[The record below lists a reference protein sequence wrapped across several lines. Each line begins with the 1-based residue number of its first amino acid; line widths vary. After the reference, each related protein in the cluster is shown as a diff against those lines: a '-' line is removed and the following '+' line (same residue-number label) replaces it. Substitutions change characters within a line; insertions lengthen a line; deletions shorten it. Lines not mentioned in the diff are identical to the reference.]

1 MQQGQPLKEQVFFP
15 CRQHLT
21 SAERN
26 SYFQNKACSSYNLLY
41 NSRAPGLQTP
51 VIKAPAAC
59 ATEAAPGAAGRRP
72 YKQHCGPT
80 CSWSSIW
87 GASLPGQ
94 QLVGGLALRIRDNLK
109 QQASLSAG
117 TFLHGCYRVQH
128 GQQLEQL
135 RPESAG
141 SIWRGAGCI
150 ACGTAPN
157 LSAGVASNIWPA
169 SCNLAGSFLPST
181 TLGHMNSK
189 RTPQPADMRRCLTWG
204 SCQTSLAGGT
214 VCTQGSM
221 SASWLHWV
229 QKAASQWL
237 QSRWVEAQS
246 RASWTPACPL
256 YLSSGVL

>member
-1 MQQGQPLKEQVFFP
+1 MCDWSSTWSSGPPSLQAALWAHMQLEQHLGSIPSWAAVGWGTGAAHQGQPGTAGVPFCRHLSAWLLQGPAWAAAGAAEARV
-15 CRQHLT
+15 CRQHL
-21 SAERN
+21 E
-26 SYFQNKACSSYNLLY
+26 
-41 NSRAPGLQTP
+41 
-51 VIKAPAAC
+51 
-59 ATEAAPGAAGRRP
+59 
-72 YKQHCGPT
+72 
-80 CSWSSIW
+80 
-87 GASLPGQ
+87 
-94 QLVGGLALRIRDNLK
+94 
-109 QQASLSAG
+109 
-117 TFLHGCYRVQH
+117 GCWMY
-128 GQQLEQL
+128 
-135 RPESAG
+135 S
-141 SIWRGAGCI
+141 
-150 ACGTAPN
+150 GTAPN